1 MNAHE
6 YVAKHGVEGTKE
18 CLPSYIKHYCGLER
32 IFIDELKQVV
42 ESVEIVERSG
52 GFESVKA
59 AITNYRAS
67 GDMVTFSSLEKRL
80 ADYEL
85 VESYK
90 QVKVEVSFGIA
101 HHNNQSVGAKCEVLD
116 MVDVSPR
123 CEVKN
128 G

>member
-32 IFIDELKQVV
+32 IFIDELKQVI
-42 ESVEIVERSG
+42 ESLDIVAKHG
-52 GFESVKA
+52 GLFNLKCQIEKGGYDFEWYGENREFGFTELNV
-59 AITNYRAS
+59 
-67 GDMVTFSSLEKRL
+67 LEKAI

-90 QVKVEVSFGIA
+90 RGEK
-101 HHNNQSVGAKCEVLD
+101 
-116 MVDVSPR
+116 
-123 CEVKN
+123 
-128 G
+128 

>member
-42 ESVEIVERSG
+42 ESVEFIESYGGVDKLHEFAVSVWRSNKNDP
-52 GFESVKA
+52 FILRAKKA
-59 AITNYRAS
+59 I
-67 GDMVTFSSLEKRL
+67 

-85 VESYK
+85 VESFKY
-90 QVKVEVSFGIA
+90 
-101 HHNNQSVGAKCEVLD
+101 GALTNKGTKCEVLD
-116 MVDVSPR
+116 MVDVSPN
-123 CEVKN
+123 CEVRN

>member
-6 YVAKHGVEGTKE
+6 YVAKHGVERTKE

-32 IFIDELKQVV
+32 IFIDELKQVIA
-42 ESVEIVERSG
+42 SVELIRKLG
-52 GFESVKA
+52 GLIAAKSALTVLEFETGTYPGKIKQ
-59 AITNYRAS
+59 AI
-67 GDMVTFSSLEKRL
+67 

-90 QVKVEVSFGIA
+90 QVKVEISFGIA
-101 HHNNQSVGAKCEVLD
+101 LQSNQSIGAKCEVLD
-116 MVDVSPR
+116 MIDVSPN
-123 CEVKN
+123 CEVRN

>member
-42 ESVEIVERSG
+42 ESVEIVEVQG
-52 GFESVKA
+52 GYEGLKQKINEGDVDWRNIPKLRKA
-59 AITNYRAS
+59 I
-67 GDMVTFSSLEKRL
+67 

-90 QVKVEVSFGIA
+90 QVKCEVSFGIA
-101 HHNNQSVGAKCEVLD
+101 LQSNQSIGAKCEVLD

-123 CEVKN
+123 CEVRN